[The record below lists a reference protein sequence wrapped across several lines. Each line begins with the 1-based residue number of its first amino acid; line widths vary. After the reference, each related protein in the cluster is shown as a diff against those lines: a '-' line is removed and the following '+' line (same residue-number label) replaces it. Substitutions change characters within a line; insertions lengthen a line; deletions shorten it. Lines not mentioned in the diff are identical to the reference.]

1 MADYGNRP
9 DGSKKGR
16 GYFGEIKRPDGAVS
30 TELSVSV
37 EFDGLRAFMGTEPF
51 GQLTQTE
58 RRLMSH
64 QLDVMGEY
72 ARTLQKRI
80 DIFRPLPVED

>member
-1 MADYGNRP
+1 MTTPNADPFAPRDRMVAELGQL
-9 DGSKKGR
+9 SGR
-16 GYFGEIKRPDGAVS
+16 VVD
-30 TELSVSV
+30 
-37 EFDGLRAFMGTEPF
+37 LRAFMGSEPF

-72 ARTLQKRI
+72 ARTLQRRI
-80 DIFRPLPVED
+80 DIFRPLPTED

>member
-1 MADYGNRP
+1 MTAPNTDPFAPRDRMVAELGQL
-9 DGSKKGR
+9 SGR
-16 GYFGEIKRPDGAVS
+16 VA
-30 TELSVSV
+30 
-37 EFDGLRAFMGTEPF
+37 GLRAFMGTEPF

-72 ARTLQKRI
+72 ARTLQRRV
-80 DIFRPLPVED
+80 DIFRPLPTED

>member
-1 MADYGNRP
+1 VVTPPNADLFVPR
-9 DGSKKGR
+9 DR
-16 GYFGEIKRPDGAVS
+16 MVA
-30 TELSVSV
+30 ELGQFSSRIA
-37 EFDGLRAFMGTEPF
+37 GLRAFMGTEPF

>member
-1 MADYGNRP
+1 MVTAPNADPFAPR
-9 DGSKKGR
+9 DR
-16 GYFGEIKRPDGAVS
+16 MVA
-30 TELSVSV
+30 ELGQLLSRIACQ
-37 EFDGLRAFMGTEPF
+37 RAFMGAEPF

-72 ARTLQKRI
+72 ARTLQRRI
-80 DIFRPLPVED
+80 DIFRLLPVEA

>member
-1 MADYGNRP
+1 
-9 DGSKKGR
+9 
-16 GYFGEIKRPDGAVS
+16 
-30 TELSVSV
+30 
-37 EFDGLRAFMGTEPF
+37 
-51 GQLTQTE
+51 
-58 RRLMSH
+58 MSH

>member
-1 MADYGNRP
+1 MTTPNADPFAPRDRMVAELGQL
-9 DGSKKGR
+9 SGR
-16 GYFGEIKRPDGAVS
+16 IV
-30 TELSVSV
+30 
-37 EFDGLRAFMGTEPF
+37 GLRAFMGAEPF
-51 GQLTQTE
+51 GRLTQTE

-80 DIFRPLPVED
+80 DIFRPLPAEA

>member
-1 MADYGNRP
+1 MRVDPFAPRDRMVAELEQL
-9 DGSKKGR
+9 SGR
-16 GYFGEIKRPDGAVS
+16 IA
-30 TELSVSV
+30 
-37 EFDGLRAFMGTEPF
+37 GLRAFVGAEPF

-72 ARTLQKRI
+72 ARTLQRRI
-80 DIFRPLPVED
+80 DLFRPLPAEA

>member
-1 MADYGNRP
+1 MNENPFAPRDRMV
-9 DGSKKGR
+9 
-16 GYFGEIKRPDGAVS
+16 A
-30 TELSVSV
+30 ELGQLSSRIV
-37 EFDGLRAFMGTEPF
+37 GLRAFMGSEPF

-72 ARTLQKRI
+72 ARTLQRRI
-80 DIFRPLPVED
+80 DIFRPLPAEA

>member
-1 MADYGNRP
+1 MNADPFAPRDRMVAELGQL
-9 DGSKKGR
+9 SGR
-16 GYFGEIKRPDGAVS
+16 VA
-30 TELSVSV
+30 
-37 EFDGLRAFMGTEPF
+37 GLRAFMGTEPF

-72 ARTLQKRI
+72 ARTLQRRI
-80 DIFRPLPVED
+80 DIFRPLPVEA

>member
-1 MADYGNRP
+1 MTPPNADLFAPR
-9 DGSKKGR
+9 DR
-16 GYFGEIKRPDGAVS
+16 MVA
-30 TELSVSV
+30 ELGQFSSRIA
-37 EFDGLRAFMGTEPF
+37 GLRAFMGTEPF

>member
-37 EFDGLRAFMGTEPF
+37 EFKSASIFSGRC
-51 GQLTQTE
+51 
-58 RRLMSH
+58 RW
-64 QLDVMGEY
+64 
-72 ARTLQKRI
+72 RI
-80 DIFRPLPVED
+80 K